1 MNGPSCCPFLRQGSQ
16 GDLNS
21 VPRGRVHHVFYI
33 FLLLWLLHNNLTTW
47 FAVAMVEELP
57 TVVLGCWRV
66 R

>member
-1 MNGPSCCPFLRQGSQ
+1 MLRR
-16 GDLNS
+16 L
-21 VPRGRVHHVFYI
+21 HLI

-47 FAVAMVEELP
+47 FAVAMIEELP